1 MTETTD
7 EIREHLFD
15 KLAETAESIRQ
26 GGAMDDEQL
35 AAAFLG
41 VGVTVSAR
49 AFGPVQAAEWLRDI
63 ADQIERRDERLR
75 EAGE

>member
-1 MTETTD
+1 MTDTTD
-7 EIREHLFD
+7 EIREHLFG
-15 KLAETAESIRQ
+15 KLAETAERIRR

-41 VGVTVSAR
+41 VGVTVATR

-63 ADQIERRDERLR
+63 ADQIERRDDRLR
-75 EAGE
+75 DAGA